1 MLDWANFGMVDTNYN
16 LSGSQEDYL
25 EAVYDL
31 INSRG
36 RATVSEIAERLNVAK
51 PSVVKAVKRLRKLKL
66 ITQEPYGD
74 IELTP
79 AGREKAELVRLR
91 HNTLVYFLTD
101 FLGVGGDMAETDAC
115 ALEHHLCPCSTERLL
130 AFIKLNDE
138 NVVRVVEGENF
149 EIGSFIKRT
158 DAPARKKKKAAGR

>member
-1 MLDWANFGMVDTNYN
+1 MVDKKEN
-16 LSGSQEDYL
+16 LSESQEDYL

-31 INSRG
+31 INDCG
-36 RATVSEIAERLNVAK
+36 KATVSEIAERLNVAK
-51 PSVVKAVKRLRKLKL
+51 PSVVKALKRLRELKL
-66 ITQEPYGD
+66 ITQERYGD
-74 IELTP
+74 INLTP
-79 AGREKAELVRLR
+79 EGRERAELVRLR

-101 FLGVGGDMAETDAC
+101 FLGVADDMAEIDAC

-138 NVVRVVEGENF
+138 NIARVVEGENF

-158 DAPARKKKKAAGR
+158 DRPARKKKKGDRRKNK